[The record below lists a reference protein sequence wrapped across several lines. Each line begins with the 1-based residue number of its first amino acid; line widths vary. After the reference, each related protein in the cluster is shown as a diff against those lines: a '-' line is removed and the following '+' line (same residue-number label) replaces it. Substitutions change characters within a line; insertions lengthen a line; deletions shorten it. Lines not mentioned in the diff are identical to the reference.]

1 MYALFHTFG
10 CKVNQYET
18 QAMRRILE
26 REGWRTGEYAEGSE
40 AEDDC
45 LVIVVNSCTV
55 TGESD
60 RKLKQFLRRIR
71 REHPTAILILTGC
84 MPQAYPE
91 VADGF
96 AEADIVLGNT
106 SRSSLPRQINRY
118 LTIRQRI
125 VEVSR
130 HSGEFEPLSIDE
142 FQGRTR
148 AFVKIE
154 DGCDRFCS
162 YCIIPYARG
171 RVRSKPL
178 KQLKAE
184 LETLAG
190 RGFCEIVLVGINLT
204 AYGREWG
211 GSVCD
216 AVKLAS
222 EVSGIRRVRLGSL
235 EPDLI
240 TPDVIEQMASIDKLC
255 PQFHLSLQSGCA
267 DTLRRMNRRYTPD
280 EYREAVETLRR
291 HFPDCALTT
300 DVMVGFPGEDEREFS
315 QSLEFVQSIGFL
327 RAHVFAYSPRP
338 GTPAAK
344 APGQVSA
351 AEKSRRSRIMAEACR
366 KSRDR
371 ELDKWIGRTAE
382 VLVETGGESGFYE
395 GYTPEYIPV
404 KIKACGTKPPRK
416 PGDIVFARITGHK
429 DGVCEGEP
437 ADTQVEGG
445 A

>member
-1 MYALFHTFG
+1 ML
-10 CKVNQYET
+10 
-18 QAMRRILE
+18 
-26 REGWRTGEYAEGSE
+26 
-40 AEDDC
+40 
-45 LVIVVNSCTV
+45 
-55 TGESD
+55 
-60 RKLKQFLRRIR
+60 
-71 REHPTAILILTGC
+71 
-84 MPQAYPE
+84 
-91 VADGF
+91 
-96 AEADIVLGNT
+96 
-106 SRSSLPRQINRY
+106 
-118 LTIRQRI
+118 
-125 VEVSR
+125 
-130 HSGEFEPLSIDE
+130 
-142 FQGRTR
+142 
-148 AFVKIE
+148 VKIE

-190 RGFCEIVLVGINLT
+190 RGFLRNR
-204 AYGREWG
+204 AGRHQPDRLRAGMELG
-211 GSVCD
+211 MH

-222 EVSGIRRVRLGSL
+222 GVSGIRRVRLGSL

-240 TPDVIEQMASIDKLC
+240 TPDVSEQMASIDKLC

-366 KSRDR
+366 KSA
-371 ELDKWIGRTAE
+371 T
-382 VLVETGGESGFYE
+382 ESLTNGLAGLPRFWLRPAGKRVYE
-395 GYTPEYIPV
+395 GYTPN
-404 KIKACGTKPPRK
+404 TSR
-416 PGDIVFARITGHK
+416 
-429 DGVCEGEP
+429 
-437 ADTQVEGG
+437 
-445 A
+445 